1 METKTKTKK
10 RGITMTPMRDVAT
23 ATHVATECVP
33 MNPCVSASA
42 AAVCAR
48 RIKSYRVRSVWIILF
63 YLKQSYSIIGK
74 YGI

>member
-1 METKTKTKK
+1 
-10 RGITMTPMRDVAT
+10 MTPMSDVAT
-23 ATHVATECVP
+23 ATHVATVCVP
-33 MNPCVSASA
+33 MKPCVSASA

-48 RIKSYRVRSVWIILF
+48 RIKSYRVRIFPILYYFILF